1 MSESPNEGKS
11 RKRQRIDEDPQD
23 PSKIQMRVMRKM
35 NVSLRAEISEL
46 RVKLGE
52 AQYEARESREMVT
65 ELENELSATKEKHSQ
80 QIASM
85 RMGSKTDGERLSEL
99 AGENDRI
106 KIHKESSDVQSSDMS
121 GSLDDKPINLI
132 VKSQHG
138 SEIAGFRYT
147 KFKVKM
153 SSPLG
158 RLMDAYCVLQAH
170 KPGSIRFL
178 FDGQRLQ
185 LNASPESYEMEDEDI
200 IDAMIETFGS

>member
-1 MSESPNEGKS
+1 
-11 RKRQRIDEDPQD
+11 
-23 PSKIQMRVMRKM
+23 MRVMRKM

-99 AGENDRI
+99 VGENDRI
-106 KIHKESSDVQSSDMS
+106 KIHGMS
-121 GSLDDKPINLI
+121 GSLDEEHINLI
-132 VKSQHG
+132 VKSPHD
-138 SEIAGFRYT
+138 SEIAGFKYK

-153 SSPLG
+153 SSPLR
-158 RLMDAYCVLQAH
+158 RLMDAYCALQARE
-170 KPGSIRFL
+170 PGSIRFL
-178 FDGQRLQ
+178 FDGERL
-185 LNASPESYEMEDEDI
+185 LPNESPESYEM
-200 IDAMIETFGS
+200 